1 MKRYFEEDTPVGA
14 THYYPVIGVYRYIFY
29 KRKDERWYRWD
40 AALEVWCRLTK
51 RPHRAYEI
59 HKRETA

>member
-1 MKRYFEEDTPVGA
+1 MVRYFNEDSPAGA

-29 KRKDERWYRWD
+29 KRVDVRWYRWD
-40 AALEVWCRLTK
+40 ANLEQWCKLSK

-59 HKRETA
+59 HRRETA

>member
-1 MKRYFEEDTPVGA
+1 MVRYFNEDAPDGA

-29 KRKDERWYRWD
+29 KRKGERWYRWD
-40 AALEVWCRLTK
+40 STLELWGLLTK

-59 HKRETA
+59 HRGETA

>member
-1 MKRYFEEDTPVGA
+1 MVRYFNEDSPPGA

-29 KRKDERWYRWD
+29 KQTSKHWYRWD
-40 AALEVWCRLTK
+40 AKLEVWGKLTK

-59 HKRETA
+59 HRREVA